1 MHQDHLS
8 MEKNT
13 ETVNHPLHYGGGDNP
28 YETIKVI
35 EAWELGFSLG
45 NAVKYISR
53 AGKKVNAVEDLEKAI
68 WYINREIIKQKQK
81 F

>member
-1 MHQDHLS
+1 
-8 MEKNT
+8 MEKNI

-45 NAVKYISR
+45 NAIKYISR